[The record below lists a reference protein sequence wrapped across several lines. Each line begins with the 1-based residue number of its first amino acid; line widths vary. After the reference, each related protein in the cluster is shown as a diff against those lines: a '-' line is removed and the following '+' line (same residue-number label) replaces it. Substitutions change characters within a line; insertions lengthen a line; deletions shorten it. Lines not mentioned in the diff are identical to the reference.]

1 MFHHFID
8 MIRSRTILE
17 MPPDEEIFNKNI
29 SFMESI
35 TEAIPQSILS
45 TIILRAYGLSTNS
58 TTRASQVFSITTSS
72 LSMLLAF
79 GLVLLWIIISFQK
92 SSTLIKIYALE
103 KWCSETWWRERCYR
117 NFLSSNYCIWLTLCI
132 LLFCANNRLYMLSLY
147 CGCVQ
152 RIHWYS
158 NHHHGSHDSSI
169 RGCSNWSLC

>member
-79 GLVLLWIIISFQK
+79 GLV
-92 SSTLIKIYALE
+92 
-103 KWCSETWWRERCYR
+103 
-117 NFLSSNYCIWLTLCI
+117 I
-132 LLFCANNRLYMLSLY
+132 L
-147 CGCVQ
+147 
-152 RIHWYS
+152 
-158 NHHHGSHDSSI
+158 
-169 RGCSNWSLC
+169 